1 MIAVLCTAVN
11 IRCETDPYP
20 FVRSGI
26 KTGSGG
32 SFSATHNEL
41 IVSGANTGNGVNLT
55 AFPNQTGQ
63 HDAAFYNLN
72 EHRSDQRGNKITDSL
87 PSGGAKS
94 HSETCTGKSTS
105 SSSQN
110 RPSLL
115 IVVRLVSLPTSLGFV
130 LRVCLSALSECL
142 RIRRETCV

>member
-1 MIAVLCTAVN
+1 M
-11 IRCETDPYP
+11 
-20 FVRSGI
+20 RSGI

-41 IVSGANTGNGVNLT
+41 IVSDAGTGNGVNLT

-72 EHRSDQRGNKITDSL
+72 EHRSDQHTNPITDSL
-87 PSGGAKS
+87 HSGGTVS
-94 HSETCTGKSTS
+94 HCETFTGKSTNS
-105 SSSQN
+105 SSHN

-115 IVVRLVSLPTSLGFV
+115 IVV
-130 LRVCLSALSECL
+130 
-142 RIRRETCV
+142 